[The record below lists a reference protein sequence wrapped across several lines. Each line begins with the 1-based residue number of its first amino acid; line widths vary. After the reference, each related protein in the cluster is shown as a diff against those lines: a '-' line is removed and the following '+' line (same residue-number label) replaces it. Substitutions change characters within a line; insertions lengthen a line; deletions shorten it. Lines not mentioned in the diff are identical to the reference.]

1 MVSFKTLLVGAL
13 GAVGALAFPLN
24 TTELSEAHAR
34 GENVTAL
41 LMARGGTP
49 SQTGYHGGYYFSF
62 WTDNGGTVNY
72 WNGDNGNYGV
82 NWQNCGNFVGGKG
95 WNPGASRT
103 INYSGQFNPSGNGY
117 LAVYG
122 WTTNPLIEYYIV
134 ESFGTYDP
142 SSQAQNL
149 GTSYIDGSNYKIAK
163 TTRYNQPSILGTS
176 TFDQFWS
183 VRENKR
189 SSGSVNVGAHF
200 SRWAQSGLQLGQHNY
215 QIVATEGY
223 QSSGSSSITVW

>member
-1 MVSFKTLLVGAL
+1 MVSFKSLLVGAL

-95 WNPGASRT
+95 W
-103 INYSGQFNPSGNGY
+103 Y
-117 LAVYG
+117 
-122 WTTNPLIEYYIV
+122 
-134 ESFGTYDP
+134 
-142 SSQAQNL
+142 
-149 GTSYIDGSNYKIAK
+149 
-163 TTRYNQPSILGTS
+163 
-176 TFDQFWS
+176 
-183 VRENKR
+183 
-189 SSGSVNVGAHF
+189 
-200 SRWAQSGLQLGQHNY
+200 
-215 QIVATEGY
+215 VA
-223 QSSGSSSITVW
+223 WHL